1 MESPV
6 PVAHFDQKSYEMPRP
21 ELTLGQREDPRHSMM
36 GCWGLCH
43 RWPLRFQ
50 VVLAASFCSNMMM
63 VQTRDPPQK
72 WGKSVIYAMC
82 KFKIQHFTARVIC
95 PRTIEF
101 SLF

>member
-50 VVLAASFCSNMMM
+50 VVLAASFCSNMNGIDTM
-63 VQTRDPPQK
+63 DPLKLRLYGGQK
-72 WGKSVIYAMC
+72 GGKSSKVVFA
-82 KFKIQHFTARVIC
+82 
-95 PRTIEF
+95 
-101 SLF
+101 